1 MTDSSRAEAPLP
13 NGYRISPGAD
23 GASADLRRPEPSW
36 GWGVVAAAVV
46 WCVIWDIG
54 LLASAGIGARM
65 NWSGWPEDAVAR
77 WLIFFP
83 VFWIPGIAM
92 TALTLSQIFVRE
104 AWVLRRG
111 HVTRRYRALG
121 LTLERNDDVTTVQ
134 VIHGMWNGGSGAKE
148 TVWLVRPFRRGFELH
163 KDEHQCAAVPT
174 EILALA
180 TAVARHLAVPMHV
193 IEMVIPEPSS
203 D

>member
-1 MTDSSRAEAPLP
+1 MTDPSRAEAALP
-13 NGYRISPGAD
+13 KGYRISPGAD
-23 GASADLRRPEPSW
+23 GASADLWRPQPSW
-36 GWGVVAAAVV
+36 GWGVVAFATA
-46 WCVIWDIG
+46 WCAIWDLG

-65 NWSGWPEDAVAR
+65 NWSGWPEDPVAR

-121 LTLERNDDVTTVQ
+121 LTFERNDDVTTVQ
-134 VIHGMWNGGSGAKE
+134 VIHGLWNTGSGAKE
-148 TVWLVRPFRRGFELH
+148 TVWLVGPFQRGFELH
-163 KDEHQCAAVPT
+163 KEEHQSAAVPT

-180 TAVARHLAVPMHV
+180 TAVARHIAVPMHV
-193 IEMVIPEPSS
+193 VEMVIPEPSS